1 VQGLPPATGFW
12 SYAHTDDQAMSG
24 HVLELADEVRNAFQ
38 MISSETITIFVDR
51 HSIVWGEEWRSKIST
66 SILGTT
72 FFFPV
77 ITPSYLRSPNC
88 RDEFEQFWDKAKTS
102 NLRGLLLPILYEDI
116 DLVNSTDP
124 ICQIVREIQYSDW
137 TTAKLEEKTSS
148 VYRKLLHKMGKRLV
162 EVAYTVTNTPDPE
175 PDEDEGGGGGQPPG
189 PAGGDS
195 SREDQESA
203 GLLDV
208 WVDAESLTA
217 RFTEQMQAALD
228 ALRDVLTPLQREQPP
243 PNASPGQRL
252 FHVNAVSQQMRQP
265 AVDFEREARSLVQ
278 ATREL
283 TNVIMTVAEYF
294 SDPLFSANVPKAA
307 LDLSKLR
314 LIPDLVA
321 LKFGQYDVAR
331 NSVASLGRMSRQM
344 KEPVSAVERGFDSLD
359 AVREMLSSW
368 ITTLEPFAAD
378 NIQAS
383 SSEPSNE
390 KE

>member
-12 SYAHTDDQAMSG
+12 SYAHIDDQAMSG

-175 PDEDEGGGGGQPPG
+175 PDEDEGGGGAQPPG

-208 WVDAESLTA
+208 WVDAESLTV

-228 ALRDVLTPLQREQPP
+228 ALRDVIAPLQREQPP

-294 SDPLFSANVPKAA
+294 SDPLFSANVSKR

-314 LIPDLVA
+314 LIPDLFA

-331 NSVASLGRMSRQM
+331 NAVASLGRMSRQM

-368 ITTLEPFAAD
+368 ITALEPFAAD